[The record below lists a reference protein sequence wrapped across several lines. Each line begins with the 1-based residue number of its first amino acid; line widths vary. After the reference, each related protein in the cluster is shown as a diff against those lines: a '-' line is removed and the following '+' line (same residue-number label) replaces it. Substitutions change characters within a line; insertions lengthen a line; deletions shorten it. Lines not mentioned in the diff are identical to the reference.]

1 MDTQAKNGRSGKFKE
16 IKYLY
21 GKSFIFLSTTS
32 YKKYASLLQKV
43 KFTSLK
49 QYMFVIYIA
58 DIQQYIIITA

>member
-1 MDTQAKNGRSGKFKE
+1 MDIQAKHGRSGKFKE

-21 GKSFIFLSTTS
+21 GNSVIFLSIS
-32 YKKYASLLQKV
+32 YKYDSLLQKV

-49 QYMFVIYIA
+49 QYMFAIYTE

>member
-1 MDTQAKNGRSGKFKE
+1 MDTQAKHGRSGKFKE

-21 GKSFIFLSTTS
+21 GNSFIFLSTS
-32 YKKYASLLQKV
+32 YKYASLLQKV

-49 QYMFVIYIA
+49 QYTFAIHTA